1 MDGSAKRICN
11 AAMGAPEDHMVIIL
25 AHNGPTGLGSNLDD
39 ICGKDWVSGGGD
51 HGDADLAQA
60 LSLIKENGKFCVPL
74 VVFGHMHKKLADGN
88 GLRKMIVV
96 GADNT
101 IYLNGAIVPR
111 VKRLNDEQGAGNTS
125 FVTNEPHL
133 TTPPK
138 SCGTIRAFTLVE
150 ILDGGVDRIVE
161 TWVSVVGD
169 QTKLEEEHIL
179 FKSGS

>member
-1 MDGSAKRICN
+1 
-11 AAMGAPEDHMVIIL
+11 
-25 AHNGPTGLGSNLDD
+25 
-39 ICGKDWVSGGGD
+39 
-51 HGDADLAQA
+51 
-60 LSLIKENGKFCVPL
+60 
-74 VVFGHMHKKLADGN
+74 MHKNLADGN

-111 VKRLNDEQGAGNTS
+111 VKRLNDEQGAVNTS
-125 FVTNEPHL
+125 FVINEPRL
-133 TTPPK
+133 TAPPE
-138 SCGTIRAFTLVE
+138 SFGTIRAFTLVE